1 MSNRMVL
8 LLAFLCAATA
18 PGVVSTAAAQAPA
31 SDAGKWEVPRTPDGH
46 PDLQGNWT
54 NSTLTRFERGEGEG
68 LGYNINL
75 PMPHG
80 SSEEDFFAKLDE
92 AVAAIRLYQ
101 PDVLILT
108 LGFDIYKNDP
118 QAKVSVTSEGF
129 CRLSTHLRQ
138 LGLPTLVVQ
147 EGGYDLDA
155 LSENVQ
161 QFFKGLEG

>member
-1 MSNRMVL
+1 
-8 LLAFLCAATA
+8 
-18 PGVVSTAAAQAPA
+18 
-31 SDAGKWEVPRTPDGH
+31 
-46 PDLQGNWT
+46 
-54 NSTLTRFERGEGEG
+54 
-68 LGYNINL
+68 NL

-80 SSEEDFFAKLDE
+80 SSEEVFFQKLEE
-92 AVAAIRLYQ
+92 ALTAIRLYQ

-118 QAKVSVTSEGF
+118 QAKVSVSSEGF
-129 CRLSTHLRQ
+129 CRLSTHIRQ

-155 LSENVQ
+155 LSTNVQ

>member
-1 MSNRMVL
+1 MESGITPFRTYGPQKGGEKGSIWGT
-8 LLAFLCAATA
+8 F
-18 PGVVSTAAAQAPA
+18 
-31 SDAGKWEVPRTPDGH
+31 DAGKMTSAGFNKDPECTKAWWRMKHSLYRE
-46 PDLQGNWT
+46 
-54 NSTLTRFERGEGEG
+54 FEGAKP
-68 LGYNINL
+68 N
-75 PMPHG
+75 PAH
-80 SSEEDFFAKLDE
+80 DFFAKLDE
-92 AVAAIRLYQ
+92 ALAAIRLYQ

>member
-1 MSNRMVL
+1 MTWNVL
-8 LLAFLCAATA
+8 ADGLADDGFLVPYVLSDMAADAT
-18 PGVVSTAAAQAPA
+18 PFIDLVSEVVSARD
-31 SDAGKWEVPRTPDGH
+31 SG
-46 PDLQGNWT
+46 
-54 NSTLTRFERGEGEG
+54 
-68 LGYNINL
+68 
-75 PMPHG
+75 
-80 SSEEDFFAKLDE
+80 SEEAM
-92 AVAAIRLYQ
+92 AAIRLYQ

-118 QAKVSVTSEGF
+118 QAKDSATSEGF

>member
-1 MSNRMVL
+1 
-8 LLAFLCAATA
+8 
-18 PGVVSTAAAQAPA
+18 
-31 SDAGKWEVPRTPDGH
+31 
-46 PDLQGNWT
+46 
-54 NSTLTRFERGEGEG
+54 
-68 LGYNINL
+68 
-75 PMPHG
+75 MPHG
-80 SSEEDFFAKLDE
+80 SSEDDFFAKLDE
-92 AVAAIRLYQ
+92 AMAAIRLYQ

>member
-1 MSNRMVL
+1 MSAVSQLSGLAGPVTVEDLSQKPSSLSL
-8 LLAFLCAATA
+8 L
-18 PGVVSTAAAQAPA
+18 ST
-31 SDAGKWEVPRTPDGH
+31 SFTP
-46 PDLQGNWT
+46 
-54 NSTLTRFERGEGEG
+54 
-68 LGYNINL
+68 
-75 PMPHG
+75 G